1 MNENKN
7 IKKLTKENLIKL
19 GFKEEY
25 VSAEDSGGSEFYYY
39 IHEVKDAFNKEKCVL
54 ITNAHDEAKN
64 WEFVVEF
71 FNAPEIGNFTKYED
85 VAELISAL
93 KKASNK

>member
-7 IKKLTKENLIKL
+7 IKKLT
-19 GFKEEY
+19 
-25 VSAEDSGGSEFYYY
+25 
-39 IHEVKDAFNKEKCVL
+39 
-54 ITNAHDEAKN
+54 
-64 WEFVVEF
+64 FVVEF
-71 FNAPEIGNFTKYED
+71 FNAPEIGKFTKYED